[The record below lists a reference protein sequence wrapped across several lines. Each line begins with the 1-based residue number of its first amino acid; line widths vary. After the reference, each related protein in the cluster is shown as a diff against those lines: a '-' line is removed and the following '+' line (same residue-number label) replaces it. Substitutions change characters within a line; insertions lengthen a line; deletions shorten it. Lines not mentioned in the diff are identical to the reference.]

1 MVVRVGV
8 VDAEAA
14 VELMQSILREVDVQ
28 DVNFEDGQQQV
39 RIDLQRNPDDGL
51 VDVLN
56 LLEGWLGEGGH
67 PPTNVEIDDHPYVLG
82 AV

>member
-1 MVVRVGV
+1 VVVRVSV
-8 VDAEAA
+8 ADAEAA

-56 LLEGWLGEGGH
+56 LLEGWLGAGSH
-67 PPTNVEIDDHPYVLG
+67 PAANVGIDDHPYMLG
-82 AV
+82 AA